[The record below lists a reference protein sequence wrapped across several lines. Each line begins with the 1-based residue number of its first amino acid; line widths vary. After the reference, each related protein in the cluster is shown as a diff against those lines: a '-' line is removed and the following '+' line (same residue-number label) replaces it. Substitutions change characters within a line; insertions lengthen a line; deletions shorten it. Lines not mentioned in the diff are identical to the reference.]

1 MPIPYAELKQAL
13 LNEQMSLTHELA
25 DLDNTIKEEA
35 VGYSTHPA
43 DDGTT
48 AFEQERDLSM
58 QVNVENTLQLVN
70 DALAR
75 FENGTYG
82 LCLDCGQEI
91 DAARLEAIPYAPLC
105 LNCQAKRERY

>member
-1 MPIPYAELKQAL
+1 MPIPYDRLKQAL
-13 LNEQMSLTHELA
+13 LTEQTTLIKELG
-25 DLDNTIKEEA
+25 DLNNTIKEEA

-48 AFEQERDLSM
+48 AFDQERDLTM

-91 DAARLEAIPYAPLC
+91 DAARLQAIPYAPLC
-105 LNCQAKRERY
+105 LSCQSKREHR

>member
-1 MPIPYAELKQAL
+1 MPIPYDRLKQAL
-13 LNEQMSLTHELA
+13 LAERAALTKELD
-25 DLDNTIKEEA
+25 DLNSTIKEEA

-48 AFEQERDLSM
+48 AFDQERDLSM
-58 QVNVENTLQLVN
+58 QVNVENTLQLVS

-82 LCLDCGQEI
+82 LCQNCGQEI
-91 DAARLEAIPYAPLC
+91 DAARLAAIPYAPLC
-105 LNCQAKRERY
+105 LSCQSKSEHR

>member
-13 LNEQMSLTHELA
+13 LRERAAMTKELDSLN
-25 DLDNTIKEEA
+25 NTIKEEA

-48 AFEQERDLSM
+48 AFDQERDLSM
-58 QVNVENTLQLVN
+58 QVDLENTRQLVD

-75 FENGTYG
+75 FDNGTYG
-82 LCLDCGQEI
+82 LCLNCGQEI
-91 DAARLEAIPYAPLC
+91 DAARLEAIPHAPLC
-105 LNCQAKRERY
+105 LSCQSKLEHR